1 MVWWTVPAFWR
12 HCYNIALFF
21 LSISHDENDKV
32 YGCHD
37 DNANNVE
44 GDNWPEDDWDEKKV
58 MMMQMGFCLISMRA
72 KQCSFARLRKHIIAI
87 LQFVASLHKWPYC
100 NVKFGECTALW
111 HSQGPRPTPRRW
123 IEEPMT
129 RKMWMM
135 TTVMMMMLRKRRDT
149 SLCAELPGQTEVFQF
164 PVCRRGPT
172 IITAL
177 IIKIKMTAYTHEKK
191 ILTWGVI
198 ISKNYDQV
206 GGSDS
211 THHPPTTPST
221 EGSLKVRW
229 SFTSSCPSS
238 SSSSSLP
245 ISSPSWPGDQG
256 EQAGQPVERPL
267 GGKRQGCRHH
277 HLHQNLHHHH
287 HGYDQDLHLHA
298 YDRDHQLQHDYHHHN
313 HFAQLPR
320 TKRWRTWWHNLTPT
334 LDLASQRYQHQN
346 W

>member
-1 MVWWTVPAFWR
+1 M
-12 HCYNIALFF
+12 
-21 LSISHDENDKV
+21 K
-32 YGCHD
+32 
-37 DNANNVE
+37 
-44 GDNWPEDDWDEKKV
+44 
-58 MMMQMGFCLISMRA
+58 
-72 KQCSFARLRKHIIAI
+72 
-87 LQFVASLHKWPYC
+87 
-100 NVKFGECTALW
+100 
-111 HSQGPRPTPRRW
+111 
-123 IEEPMT
+123 
-129 RKMWMM
+129 
-135 TTVMMMMLRKRRDT
+135 
-149 SLCAELPGQTEVFQF
+149 
-164 PVCRRGPT
+164 
-172 IITAL
+172 
-177 IIKIKMTAYTHEKK
+177 KK
-191 ILTWGVI
+191 ILIRGI
-198 ISKNYDQV
+198 IITKNYDQV

-298 YDRDHQLQHDYHHHN
+298 YDRDHQLQHDYHHHD
-313 HFAQLPR
+313 HLAQLPR

>member
-123 IEEPMT
+123 IGEPTT

-135 TTVMMMMLRKRRDT
+135 TTVMMMMLPKRRDT

-177 IIKIKMTAYTHEKK
+177 IIKIKMT
-191 ILTWGVI
+191 
-198 ISKNYDQV
+198 
-206 GGSDS
+206 
-211 THHPPTTPST
+211 
-221 EGSLKVRW
+221 
-229 SFTSSCPSS
+229 
-238 SSSSSLP
+238 
-245 ISSPSWPGDQG
+245 
-256 EQAGQPVERPL
+256 
-267 GGKRQGCRHH
+267 
-277 HLHQNLHHHH
+277 
-287 HGYDQDLHLHA
+287 
-298 YDRDHQLQHDYHHHN
+298 
-313 HFAQLPR
+313 
-320 TKRWRTWWHNLTPT
+320 
-334 LDLASQRYQHQN
+334 
-346 W
+346 

>member
-1 MVWWTVPAFWR
+1 M
-12 HCYNIALFF
+12 
-21 LSISHDENDKV
+21 K
-32 YGCHD
+32 
-37 DNANNVE
+37 
-44 GDNWPEDDWDEKKV
+44 
-58 MMMQMGFCLISMRA
+58 
-72 KQCSFARLRKHIIAI
+72 
-87 LQFVASLHKWPYC
+87 
-100 NVKFGECTALW
+100 
-111 HSQGPRPTPRRW
+111 
-123 IEEPMT
+123 
-129 RKMWMM
+129 
-135 TTVMMMMLRKRRDT
+135 
-149 SLCAELPGQTEVFQF
+149 
-164 PVCRRGPT
+164 
-172 IITAL
+172 
-177 IIKIKMTAYTHEKK
+177 KK
-191 ILTWGVI
+191 ILIRGI
-198 ISKNYDQV
+198 IITKNYDQV

-229 SFTSSCPSS
+229 SFTSSCPSSSS

-277 HLHQNLHHHH
+277 HLHQNLHHYH

-298 YDRDHQLQHDYHHHN
+298 YDRDHQLQHDYHHHD
-313 HFAQLPR
+313 HFAQLTR